1 MTDSPAVV
9 LVGPPAVG
17 KSTVGALL
25 AGRLGVSFC
34 DVDTVIERQQDR
46 PITEIFAELG
56 EPAFRR
62 LELEA
67 TLAALAAGGVLALGG
82 GAVTNAQL
90 RAALAGHRVVWLRTT
105 VHEAVRRVGGSTT
118 RPLLTGDVAGNWK
131 RLASQRAPHYEEV
144 ATIVVDTA
152 GRTPAPVAAEIV
164 DQLTSQEL
172 G

>member
-67 TLAALAAGGVLALGG
+67 TLAALAGL
-82 GAVTNAQL
+82 
-90 RAALAGHRVVWLRTT
+90 
-105 VHEAVRRVGGSTT
+105 
-118 RPLLTGDVAGNWK
+118 
-131 RLASQRAPHYEEV
+131 PH
-144 ATIVVDTA
+144 
-152 GRTPAPVAAEIV
+152 
-164 DQLTSQEL
+164 S
-172 G
+172 